1 MEDNKN
7 FLKNLLSLFRKAVEN
22 KTYGSVEIFFEAGKI
37 TQITE
42 RVINK
47 IHHKVERPAGES
59 ILEKTGKDYNRS
71 SSTIDSN
78 IVGEA

>member
-1 MEDNKN
+1 MDSNEN
-7 FLKNLLSLFRKAVEN
+7 FIKDLLLIFKKAVDN
-22 KTYGSVEIFFEAGKI
+22 KTYGSIEIFFEAGKI

-47 IHHKVERPAGES
+47 IHHKVERPTGVS
-59 ILEKTGKDYNRS
+59 IVDKARKVYNEN
-71 SSTIDSN
+71 TMDSN